1 MCNKDVNTYPY
12 TIRFTS
18 EYYKRQEICDKAVN
32 TSSVTFFSA
41 SDRNKNQEI
50 CNRLVSEDLFKLLM
64 IVWQY

>member
-12 TIRFTS
+12 AIRFAS
-18 EYYKRQEICDKAVN
+18 ECYKRQEICDKAVN